1 MRGLE
6 KNKQSFWYALYERS
20 EPILDEYG
28 NEIGTNPVYTN
39 PVKETGNVS
48 AAKGR
53 TDASLFGVTSVYD
66 KTINPLPPDCP
77 ITETSILWIDRPPV
91 IEEDG
96 TTKTGHDYVVAQI
109 AHSLNHKAY
118 AVSKVDASVSLGG
131 DHTG

>member
-20 EPILDEYG
+20 EPVYDGYG
-28 NEIGTNPVYTN
+28 NEIGRNPIYSK
-39 PVKETGNVS
+39 PVKEKGNIS
-48 AAKGR
+48 AARGS
-53 TDASLFGVTSVYD
+53 TENDLFGVNAVYT
-66 KTINPLPPDCP
+66 KTINPLPEDCP
-77 ITETSILWIDRPPV
+77 ISETSVLWIDRLPE

-118 AVSKVDASVSLGG
+118 AVSKVDASSGLGG
-131 DHTG
+131 EESD